1 MPVARKMRRA
11 AAGAPGVVER
21 FAGMGSALAGVMF
34 LWSMLSP
41 FLPRQLFELCVGRF
55 LRRHGRRLAGLM
67 DPYLTVTISEHEGD
81 RMRLGDV
88 YDQAKAYLSHRCAR
102 LARSLRAERAAREG
116 DRFLLTMGDGEE
128 VYDEFQGATVW
139 WQAVSSGGR
148 RYEPPWYGGGVVLDD
163 DRRAYRLM
171 FHRRHRDLV
180 VESYLP
186 HVCREGRAI
195 MLRNRGRKLFT
206 NLGGDRYRK
215 SAWSY
220 VAFEHPST
228 FETLAMD
235 PAKKKEIMDDLDA
248 FRKGK
253 DYYARIGKAWKRGYL
268 LHGPPGTGKSTMIAA
283 MANYLDYDVYDVELT
298 SVATNTDLRRLF
310 IETKGKSIIVIEDI
324 DCSVDLTGKRKKKTP
339 TSADPDEAAHRA
351 SKDESAT
358 KVTLSGLLNVID
370 GLWSACGGERIVVF
384 TTNHVD
390 KLDPALI
397 RRGRMDKHIEMSYCC
412 FETFKILAKN
422 YLAMDAHHL
431 FDDVE
436 SLLHDAK
443 ITPADVAEHLM
454 LKCAA
459 ADADEATCLASLVK
473 ALEKK
478 AEKEKNASE
487 EEETVVD
494 E

>member
-1 MPVARKMRRA
+1 MPAARRMRRA
-11 AAGAPGVVER
+11 AAAAGVVER

-34 LWSMLSP
+34 VWSMLSP
-41 FLPRQLFELCVGRF
+41 LLPRQLFEHFVGRF
-55 LRRHGRRLAGLM
+55 LRRHARRLAGLV
-67 DPYLTVTISEHEGD
+67 DPYLTVTISEHCGE
-81 RMRLGDV
+81 RMKLGDV
-88 YDQAKAYLSHRCAR
+88 YEQAKAYLSHRCAR
-102 LARSLRAERAAREG
+102 RARSLRAERAARDGGG

-128 VYDEFQGATVW
+128 VYDVFQGATVW
-139 WQAVSSGGR
+139 WNSVSSGGGR
-148 RYEPPWYGGGVVLDD
+148 RYESPWFGGGGVVYDD
-163 DRRAYRLM
+163 DRRAYRLL

-180 VESYLP
+180 VDSYLP

-195 MLRNRGRKLFT
+195 MLRNRRRKLFT
-206 NLGGDRYRK
+206 NAGGDRYRK

-228 FETLAMD
+228 FDTLAMD
-235 PAKKKEIMDDLDA
+235 PAKKKDIMDDLDA
-248 FRKGK
+248 FRDGK

-283 MANYLDYDVYDVELT
+283 MANYLDYDIYDVELT

-324 DCSVDLTGKRKKKTP
+324 DCSVDLTG
-339 TSADPDEAAHRA
+339 
-351 SKDESAT
+351 
-358 KVTLSGLLNVID
+358 
-370 GLWSACGGERIVVF
+370 ERIVVF
-384 TTNHVD
+384 TTNHVG

-422 YLAMDAHHL
+422 YLAIDAHHL
-431 FDDVE
+431 FDDVR
-436 SLLHDAK
+436 SLLQDARIK

-454 LKCAA
+454 RKCATAA
-459 ADADEATCLASLVK
+459 ADEAAACLASLVK

-478 AEKEKNASE
+478 AKGKETVE

>member
-88 YDQAKAYLSHRCAR
+88 YDQAKAYLSH
-102 LARSLRAERAAREG
+102 
-116 DRFLLTMGDGEE
+116 
-128 VYDEFQGATVW
+128 
-139 WQAVSSGGR
+139 
-148 RYEPPWYGGGVVLDD
+148 
-163 DRRAYRLM
+163 
-171 FHRRHRDLV
+171 
-180 VESYLP
+180 
-186 HVCREGRAI
+186 
-195 MLRNRGRKLFT
+195 
-206 NLGGDRYRK
+206 RK